1 MGRKAFVLILALV
14 VTLTIAAPALGA
26 GRTTRSG
33 MKPVRVF
40 AAASLS
46 HVFPAMV
53 SAFKATHR
61 IYRSRTFVFNFQGT
75 DTLVAQIQ
83 QGAPADVFAGASTK
97 YGDLLFAGGFVA
109 APVDFCRNRLIVIM
123 PKNNPARLTGLLGLA
138 KEPGPSIAVGD
149 ATVPIGAYT
158 RTVLTNLNSLYG
170 PDYRTQ
176 VMANVV
182 SNEVN
187 VSAVV
192 ALVKLGE
199 VDAGFVYRSD
209 AQFAGTSVQRIG
221 IPAVYQSNP
230 LPTYPI
236 ALTKACA
243 TPVVSGDLVKFMLGR
258 RGQAIMKQYGFLPKP
273 AAP

>member
-14 VTLTIAAPALGA
+14 VTITIAAAALGA
-26 GRTTRSG
+26 VRATHSDV
-33 MKPVRVF
+33 KPVRVF

-46 HVFPAMV
+46 DVFPALV
-53 SAFKATHR
+53 SAFKASHP
-61 IYRSRTFVFNFQGT
+61 IYKARKFAFNFQGT
-75 DTLVAQIQ
+75 DALVAQIQ

-97 YGDLLFAGGFVA
+97 YGDLLFTGGFVA

-123 PKNNPARLTGLLGLA
+123 PKNNPARLTILLGLA
-138 KEPGPSIAVGD
+138 KKSGPSIAVGD
-149 ATVPIGAYT
+149 AAVPIGAYT
-158 RTVLTNLNSLYG
+158 RAVLTSLNSLYG
-170 PDYRTQ
+170 RDYRTR

-199 VDAGFVYRSD
+199 VDAGFVYKSD
-209 AQFAGTSVQRIG
+209 AQSAGTSVQRIG
-221 IPAVYQSNP
+221 IPAAYQSNP

-236 ALTKACA
+236 ALTKSCA
-243 TPVVSGDLVKFMLGR
+243 TPVVSGDLVKFVLGS
-258 RGQAIMKQYGFLPKP
+258 RGQAIMKQYGFIPKP